1 MKVPYKVLLP
11 NWLIQMY
18 KVDPEGFKQEVK
30 KFVRIGR
37 PEYKV
42 LRVEGRHALCE
53 RRDHL

>member
-18 KVDPEGFKQEVK
+18 KVDPEGFKTEVV
-30 KFVRIGR
+30 KFVRTGR

-42 LRVEGRHALCE
+42 LRVEGRYALCE
-53 RRDHL
+53 RRGHL